1 MVTKNTIFNK
11 FHLQK
16 VKFTEAFLL
25 VLSICNQV
33 TSNKSNSY
41 IREETNMKLSRNVL
55 VGSLATAGI
64 VLGAFAPSLTAQAA
78 TTSATVGEDGTVT
91 PTGDTNKDVNS
102 LNDPDNPGLAIAYDD
117 GQGNVKTAT
126 AESDANVTVISGI
139 LTLDKVPDF
148 GFGTAA
154 AGSTVDLQNNSSA
167 IEDDGNQSGILQV
180 TDSRTDP
187 NTKATAGFN
196 VTAQLGQFN
205 HTENGK
211 DTAATGDF
219 FLALKPV
226 QLTTSTNS
234 KDVIQGQKS
243 EAATLKA
250 GDSTDSP
257 ILKLAAGD
265 YSNGAVIAQF
275 AAETGKPNADAQLT
289 VPSEAGNGSTA
300 SAKSYQAAITW
311 TLTPT
316 AMTKAATGGSG
327 E

>member
-1 MVTKNTIFNK
+1 
-11 FHLQK
+11 
-16 VKFTEAFLL
+16 
-25 VLSICNQV
+25 
-33 TSNKSNSY
+33 
-41 IREETNMKLSRNVL
+41 MKLSRNVL

-78 TTSATVGEDGTVT
+78 TTSATVGADGVVK

-117 GQGNVKTAT
+117 GEGNVKTAT
-126 AESDANVTVISGI
+126 AQSDANVTVISGI

-180 TDSRTDP
+180 TDSRQNSDKT
-187 NTKATAGFN
+187 TAGFT
-196 VTAQLGQFN
+196 VSAQLGSFYTTDADN
-205 HTENGK
+205 P
-211 DTAATGDF
+211 ATGKF
-219 FLALKPV
+219 LLALKPV
-226 QLTTSTNS
+226 QLTTSTDS

-243 EAATLKA
+243 IEASLTAGDKTDHDVMNLKA
-250 GDSTDSP
+250 GS
-257 ILKLAAGD
+257 
-265 YSNGAVIAQF
+265 YNNGAIIAQF
-275 AAETGKPNADAQLT
+275 AAQTGTPNSDAQLT
-289 VPSEAGNGSTA
+289 VPADAANGSTPTA
-300 SAKSYQAAITW
+300 QSYKAPITW

-327 E
+327 N